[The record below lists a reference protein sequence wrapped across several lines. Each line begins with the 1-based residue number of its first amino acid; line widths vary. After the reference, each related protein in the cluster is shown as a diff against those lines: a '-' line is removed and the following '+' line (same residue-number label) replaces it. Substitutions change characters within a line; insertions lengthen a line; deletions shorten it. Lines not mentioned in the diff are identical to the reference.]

1 MLGVPDRAV
10 MGLMG
15 WTKSEMV
22 ARYQHL
28 TDDVPSGIAGRVGAL
43 LWDAPEATAEE
54 TTDEEVDDAEDAA

>member
-1 MLGVPDRAV
+1 

-28 TDDVPSGIAGRVGAL
+28 THGVRSGIAGRVGAL
-43 LWDAPEATAEE
+43 LWDTRREA
-54 TTDEEVDDAEDAA
+54 